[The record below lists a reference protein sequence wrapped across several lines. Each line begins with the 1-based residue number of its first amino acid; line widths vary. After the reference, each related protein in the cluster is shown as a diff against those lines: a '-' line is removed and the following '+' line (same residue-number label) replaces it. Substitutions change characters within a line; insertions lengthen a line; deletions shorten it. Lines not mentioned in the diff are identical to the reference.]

1 MNILN
6 LYTVWDIDLLMK
18 NNLLKLLNSL
28 VFKITVSF
36 SVVLV
41 GTLLSLG
48 VYLQHVSS
56 IESQNHQNEL
66 NQLKA
71 ERIKRL
77 VDSITRDQTMNLRD
91 VQKKL
96 IDYSRISGT
105 DIKLYDENNIE
116 VFDTSKGYNLQSK
129 KRNPIFKVIPTSLGG
144 LVVEVNYPKLVSI
157 QAISATDSKEDQLL
171 VDPPISNIV
180 NQVVKSI
187 AIIGILS
194 IITSIG
200 LIWIISRKTLSP
212 ISNIVNISKDLSKGD
227 FTQRIDQSVSGE
239 LNEIVTA
246 FNYMASELQKLDEQ
260 RKIMMEDIAHELRTP
275 MTNLKGYIEGWSDGI
290 IKPDNE
296 TLKILDYQVNTLSKI
311 IDDLS
316 TLSLAESGML
326 NLNISEFDLS
336 HKISEIINNF
346 KLRSK
351 SKNIKIFNNIDSNIT
366 INYDSQRFTQ
376 IVTNILNNSILAIDD
391 DGGSISFNTSIRKNV
406 LILEIKDNG
415 MGIPKEE
422 LPYIFDRFYR
432 ADKSRNRQSGGSGLG
447 LSIVKYLIESH
458 NGNIEINSEL
468 SKGTEVLIT
477 IKNFNTNL

>member
-1 MNILN
+1 
-6 LYTVWDIDLLMK
+6 MK
-18 NNLLKLLNSL
+18 NNLSKLLNSL

-48 VYLQHVSS
+48 VYLQHVSN
-56 IESQNHQNEL
+56 IESQKLQNEL
-66 NQLKA
+66 NQLKS
-71 ERIKRL
+71 ERIQRL
-77 VDSITRDQTMNLRD
+77 LDSVTNNGQTINLRE

-96 IDYSRISGT
+96 IEYATITGT
-105 DIKLYDENNIE
+105 NIKLYDENNIE
-116 VFDTSKGYNLQSK
+116 VFDTSKGYNLQNK
-129 KRNPIFKVIPTSLGG
+129 KRNPIFKIIPTSLGG
-144 LVVEVNYPKLVSI
+144 MVVEVNQPKLVSI
-157 QAISATDSKEDQLL
+157 QAISATDTQEDLL
-171 VDPPISNIV
+171 IVDPPINV
-180 NQVVKSI
+180 KNQIIKSA
-187 AIIGILS
+187 AIIAILS
-194 IITSIG
+194 IITSIA
-200 LIWIISRKTLSP
+200 LIWIISRRTLNP
-212 ISNIVNISKDLSKGD
+212 ITNIVNTSKYLSKGD
-227 FTQRIDQSVSGE
+227 FTKRIDQSVSGE
-239 LNEIVTA
+239 LSEIVTA

-260 RKIMMEDIAHELRTP
+260 RKIMITDIAHELRTP

-316 TLSLAESGML
+316 TISLAESGML
-326 NLNISEFDLS
+326 NLNISELDLN

-351 SKNIKIFNNIDSNIT
+351 SKNINIINNINSDIT
-366 INYDSQRFTQ
+366 INYDPQRFTQ
-376 IVTNILNNSILAIDD
+376 IITNILNNSILAIDD
-391 DGGSISFNTSIRKNV
+391 GGDISFDTSISKNI
-406 LILEIKDNG
+406 LILKIKDNG

-458 NGNIEINSEL
+458 NGTININSEL
-468 SKGTEVLIT
+468 SKGTEVLIS
-477 IKNFNTNL
+477 IKKFNTNL

>member
-1 MNILN
+1 
-6 LYTVWDIDLLMK
+6 MK

-105 DIKLYDENNIE
+105 NIKLYDENNTE

-187 AIIGILS
+187 AIIGVLS

-200 LIWIISRKTLSP
+200 LIWIISRRTLNP

-275 MTNLKGYIEGWSDGI
+275 MTNLKGYIEGWADGI

-326 NLNISEFDLS
+326 NLNISEFDLL

-351 SKNIKIFNNIDSNIT
+351 SKNINIFNNIDSNIT
-366 INYDSQRFTQ
+366 INYDSQRLTQ

-391 DGGSISFNTSIRKNV
+391 DGGRISFNTSIRKNV

-458 NGNIEINSEL
+458 NGTIKINSEL
-468 SKGTEVLIT
+468 SKGTEVLIS
-477 IKNFNTNL
+477 IKKFNTDL